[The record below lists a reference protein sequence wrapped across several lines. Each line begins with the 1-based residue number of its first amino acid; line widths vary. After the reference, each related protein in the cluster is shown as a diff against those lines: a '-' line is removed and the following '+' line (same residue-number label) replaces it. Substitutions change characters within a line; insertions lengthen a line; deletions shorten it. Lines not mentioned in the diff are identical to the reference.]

1 MQQPLPEQD
10 VQDKRRE
17 QAILAALQGRSIVLV
32 GMMGVGKSSIGRR
45 LAARLELPFVDAD
58 TEIEQAAGMPI
69 PEIFAQHGEPYFRDG
84 EARVIVRLLSGAPLV
99 LATGGGAYMRQA
111 TRDIIRQRGVS
122 LWLKADADLI
132 LRRVRRR
139 NDRPLLQS
147 GDQLATI
154 ERLIAERYP
163 VYADADI
170 CILSHDVPHER
181 IVEDCINALFSQLC
195 PASPN
200 KPLTGA

>member
-10 VQDKRRE
+10 VEDKRRE

-45 LAARLELPFVDAD
+45 LAARLDLPFVDAD

-154 ERLIAERYP
+154 EKLIMERYP

>member
-1 MQQPLPEQD
+1 M
-10 VQDKRRE
+10 
-17 QAILAALQGRSIVLV
+17 
-32 GMMGVGKSSIGRR
+32 
-45 LAARLELPFVDAD
+45 
-58 TEIEQAAGMPI
+58 
-69 PEIFAQHGEPYFRDG
+69 
-84 EARVIVRLLSGAPLV
+84 IVRLLSGAPLV

-200 KPLTGA
+200 EPLTGA

>member
-84 EARVIVRLLSGAPLV
+84 EARVIVRLLNGAPLV

-154 ERLIAERYP
+154 EKLITERYP

-195 PASPN
+195 PASPTE
-200 KPLTGA
+200 PLTGA

>member
-154 ERLIAERYP
+154 EKLIMERYP

-181 IVEDCINALFSQLC
+181 IVEDCINAIFSQLC